1 MTTDTWPGW
10 NNGFEPLQGCL
21 TFRLRATRFY
31 GDSNK
36 RCGMVLHH
44 RTRKI
49 LATFML
55 TATLCLGSSDLAAQ
69 ATMSNF
75 CGLFVE
81 GSKSRSDLMAIQR
94 GLKTRNLYKGSIDGI
109 FGKGSCNA
117 LTKWA
122 QCEDATRRVIKKSS
136 LRRLVLATP
145 SARDLDCYISNSNPI
160 ILSVSSTDKKVLTE
174 RLTTIRVKF
183 NDRRG
188 NLVVFKLDGF
198 LTRPSRMT
206 QYKTLSRS
214 NEFCLHPNDNK
225 FGVCVKVKTP
235 KTTIKNRFAR
245 FSEAERESV
254 TDACVLIASEYVS
267 ISSLLNNIKSK
278 ELLKD
283 ERLNFQKFAY
293 KCLDAIQELFP
304 NSRYAF
310 AASKIKKIPS
320 NFYCT
325 QSKLHE
331 SINKKTLEA
340 LSLYSPVPK
349 GILKNYKNAI
359 AQGESLLGKWM
370 DEKKSCLGVSERK
383 VLEAVVSAQN
393 LGSLCQDLPTTKDI
407 RSTFISLKAKGLIET
422 NSVEHKK
429 ISGLIWSIETAAF
442 LEDKLSSLDFYSE
455 ASASSRDC
463 RLDTYELEALSASL
477 TSLSQLTNAEN
488 HNEKGSAFSTNTQKP
503 TCKVDPKL
511 CSVVQLCDRA
521 SNVSNGV
528 RIWSEDPLL
537 NDYVEVARE
546 NGLGCGV
553 KLVGVKSPDGPN
565 CAEEAS
571 KCSLADLCATGTRF
585 DGDGRLYWSTDP
597 AVFEHVNLAKQQGV
611 SCGVTV
617 SEVISTLEDSCSRNP
632 SSCSLSELCRK
643 AISFETGSL
652 NWSADVSLTP
662 HVEFAQNAG
671 ITCGISKQVEVS
683 DIDALQGLP
692 EQATKKITLGRHT
705 NRKALVIGN
714 SQYSDQT
721 PLKNP
726 SSDASKIARSLE
738 TVGFEVE
745 LALDLSRRELG
756 RSITK
761 FSSRAKSAD
770 ISLFYFA
777 GHGIEINGRNFL
789 VPIDAIMDDPAALKY
804 DVIDLQEAI
813 DAAAGSSK
821 LSLVLVDA
829 CRDNPFSTQTA
840 GLNRSLNRGLKV
852 IETDDVSK
860 NQIVS
865 FAAESGRVA
874 EDGNDLNSP
883 YAKAFSELV
892 VQPNLEVG
900 KLFRQLSD
908 SVSVLTNGRQVPV
921 TRTRLSSEDMFFVIE
936 R

>member
-1 MTTDTWPGW
+1 
-10 NNGFEPLQGCL
+10 
-21 TFRLRATRFY
+21 
-31 GDSNK
+31 
-36 RCGMVLHH
+36 MVLYH

-81 GSKSRSDLMAIQR
+81 GSKSRSDLMDIQR

-136 LRRLVLATP
+136 LRRLILEPP
-145 SARDLDCYISNSNPI
+145 SARDLECYISNSNPI
-160 ILSVSSTDKKVLTE
+160 ILSVSSTNKQVLTE
-174 RLTTIRVKF
+174 RLTTISVKF
-183 NDRRG
+183 NNRRG
-188 NLVVFKLDGF
+188 NSVVFKLDGF
-198 LTRPSRMT
+198 LMRSSAAT
-206 QYKTLSRS
+206 QYKTLTRS
-214 NEFCLHPNDNK
+214 NEFCLSRLNLSRDDNK
-225 FGVCVKVKTP
+225 SGVCFKIKAP

-245 FSEAERESV
+245 FSKSEIESV
-254 TDACVLIASEYVS
+254 TDACVLIASEYES
-267 ISSLLNNIKSK
+267 ISSLLNKIKPK
-278 ELLKD
+278 EILKY
-283 ERLNFQKFAY
+283 ERINFQKFAY
-293 KCLDAIQELFP
+293 KCLDTIQDLFP
-304 NSRYAF
+304 NSKYDF
-310 AASKIKKIPS
+310 ADSKIRKILS
-320 NFYCT
+320 NFNCT

-340 LSLYSPVPK
+340 LSFYSPVPK
-349 GILKNYKNAI
+349 GILKNYQNSI
-359 AQGESLLGKWM
+359 AQGEALLGKWM

-383 VLEAVVSAQN
+383 VLEAVVRAQN
-393 LGSLCQDLPTTKDI
+393 LGSLCRDLPTNRDI
-407 RSTFISLKAKGLIET
+407 RTTFISLQAKGLIET

-429 ISGLIWSIETAAF
+429 ISGLIWSIETAAL
-442 LEDKLSSLDFYSE
+442 LEDKLSSLNFYSE
-455 ASASSRDC
+455 ASASTRDC
-463 RLDTYELEALSASL
+463 RLDTYELEALSPSL
-477 TSLSQLTNAEN
+477 TSLSELTNAEKQI
-488 HNEKGSAFSTNTQKP
+488 EKVSAFSTNTRKP

-521 SNVSNGV
+521 SYVSNGA

-537 NDYVEVARE
+537 SDYVEVAKE

-553 KLVGVKSPDGPN
+553 QLAGVKSPDVLTDVLN
-565 CAEEAS
+565 CAVEAG
-571 KCSLADLCATGTRF
+571 KCSLADLCSSATRF
-585 DGDGRLYWSTDP
+585 DGEGRLSWSTDP

-652 NWSADVSLTP
+652 SWSADVSLTP
-662 HVEFAQNAG
+662 YVEFAQNAG

-683 DIDALQGLP
+683 GIDALQGLP

-721 PLKNP
+721 PLRNP

-789 VPIDAIMDDPAALKY
+789 VPTDAIMDDPAALKY

-874 EDGNDLNSP
+874 EDGNDVNSP
-883 YAKAFSELV
+883 YAKAFAELV